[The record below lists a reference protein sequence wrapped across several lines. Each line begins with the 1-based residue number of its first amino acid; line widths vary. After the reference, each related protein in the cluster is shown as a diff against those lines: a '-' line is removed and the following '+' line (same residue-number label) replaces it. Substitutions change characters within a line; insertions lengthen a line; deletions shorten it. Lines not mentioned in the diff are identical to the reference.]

1 MSKYKAGDR
10 FELEIEQVMES
21 TMTGRNALYRIK
33 GFSSLT
39 FDDYGLSLLK
49 QIKPEEPE
57 VDWTKVPVDTPI
69 LVRNGTDPTWHRRY
83 FAKYEDGMVYTWAE
97 GKTSWSS
104 NGRIVRWDYAKLAEV
119 DND

>member
-1 MSKYKAGDR
+1 MSKYNKGDK

-33 GFSSLT
+33 GFSALT

-49 QIKPEEPE
+49 QIKPEEAE

-69 LVRNGTDPTWHRRY
+69 LVKDFVNVEWDKGY
-83 FAKYEDGMVYTWAE
+83 FAKYESRKVHTWSDGA
-97 GKTSWSS
+97 TSWSARTTTIW
-104 NGRIVRWDYAKLAEV
+104 NYAKLAEV
-119 DND
+119 GE